1 VAPRASPV
9 RRLLPIGLV
18 AIALAGCGGD
28 DDATKS
34 STARTSTPEAPTGP
48 STSTTQSP
56 SDSTP
61 RPPSDSGPSSN
72 SNTQP
77 PNTQPPPK
85 GGSGGAPVGSVPSRS
100 GSAADR
106 KAVVRTVRT
115 YLVSIAKGD
124 GDQACAQL
132 TPGAR
137 RRLLRKLA
145 EFAPETAGAPCA
157 GVILL
162 YQGAYG
168 DAIRDP
174 RITGVRVRG
183 NRARAIGPIHQVAH
197 LVKAGRLWLIA
208 AYGQ

>member
-1 VAPRASPV
+1 VA
-9 RRLLPIGLV
+9 
-18 AIALAGCGGD
+18 
-28 DDATKS
+28 
-34 STARTSTPEAPTGP
+34 
-48 STSTTQSP
+48 
-56 SDSTP
+56 
-61 RPPSDSGPSSN
+61 
-72 SNTQP
+72 
-77 PNTQPPPK
+77 
-85 GGSGGAPVGSVPSRS
+85 
-100 GSAADR
+100 
-106 KAVVRTVRT
+106 RTVRT

-168 DAIRDP
+168 DAIRHP

-183 NRARAIGPIHQVAH
+183 NRARAVGPIHQVAT
-197 LVKAGRLWLIA
+197 LVKNGRLWLIT

>member
-1 VAPRASPV
+1 
-9 RRLLPIGLV
+9 
-18 AIALAGCGGD
+18 
-28 DDATKS
+28 
-34 STARTSTPEAPTGP
+34 
-48 STSTTQSP
+48 
-56 SDSTP
+56 
-61 RPPSDSGPSSN
+61 
-72 SNTQP
+72 
-77 PNTQPPPK
+77 
-85 GGSGGAPVGSVPSRS
+85 
-100 GSAADR
+100 
-106 KAVVRTVRT
+106 VVRTVRT

-168 DAIRDP
+168 DAIRHP
-174 RITGVRVRG
+174 RITGVRVTG
-183 NRARAIGPIHQVAH
+183 NRARAVGPVHQVAH
-197 LVKAGRLWLIA
+197 LVKADRLWRIA